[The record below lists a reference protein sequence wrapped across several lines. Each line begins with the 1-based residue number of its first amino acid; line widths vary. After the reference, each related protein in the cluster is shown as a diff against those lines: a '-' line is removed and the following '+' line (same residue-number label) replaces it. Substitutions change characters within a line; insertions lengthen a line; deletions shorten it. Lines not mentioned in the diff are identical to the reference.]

1 MMELDKIYNEDCLVG
16 MAMIPDGSV
25 DLVVTDPPYLVGGR
39 GGSGTMSGYWATAK
53 ARSGKIFDHNDIKIE
68 QYLPEFYR
76 VLKDDAHCY
85 IMCNNLNLPH
95 FFEVISNSEFK
106 FIKLLAWDK
115 QTKIC
120 GQWYMGQIEHIF
132 MLRKGRGLPI
142 NHCGTSD
149 LLSFHNKR
157 DKNQDGTNIH
167 DSQKPIGLMRVL
179 VENSSQVGGTVLDP
193 FMGSGTTAIACIQS
207 NRHFIGFELDK
218 QYYSVAVNRIQ
229 DAIGNKNEEK
239 QLMFDFN
246 A

>member
-1 MMELDKIYNEDCLVG
+1 MELDKIYNKDCLEFMVELPNES
-16 MAMIPDGSV
+16 I
-25 DLVVTDPPYLVGGR
+25 DLIATDPPYRLTSR
-39 GGSGTMSGYWATAK
+39 GSSGTMSGYWTEDRTLK
-53 ARSGKIFDHNDIKIE
+53 GKIFAHNDIDIKDYIG
-68 QYLPEFYR
+68 EFYR
-76 VLKDDAHCY
+76 ILKADSHCY

-95 FFEVISNSEFK
+95 FFDVISNSEFK

-142 NHCGTSD
+142 NHCGTRD

-179 VENSSQVGGTVLDP
+179 VENSSQVGGIVLDP

-229 DAIGNKNEEK
+229 DAICNKNGEK
-239 QLMFDFN
+239 QLTLDL
-246 A
+246 